1 VSRASSGVQS
11 SEVITRNA
19 VVAACVQQHQLQQ
32 ALEVVEGAWQC
43 RLETDAAWRQG
54 GTNMWCMILHDLL
67 FGLIGDTWITK
78 KVLV

>member
-19 VVAACVQQHQLQQ
+19 GVAACVQQHQLQQ